1 MRTFAAFILSFLTLW
16 SLANGQTEELGPA
29 GSGFPISASFY
40 QAASTPLFAEA
51 KRGLFFSDTSLF
63 LGSPMSE
70 LKLSSLKSTLEMDS
84 TATYFTLSRMLDGHP
99 IGIPTVVG
107 IDDYVQLSLDHRKT
121 NLFKK
126 IATGR
131 LQAEDDAG
139 ASQSF
144 ELIGADIAG
153 QRVSLRVRGNVNI
166 TGKLRQEDRSKQT
179 NTNNTNQSNTF
190 QIEQKQAFKIEGK
203 IGDRI
208 SIQVDQDSERDF
220 DFENNMEIYY
230 NGNEDEIIQRVEAG
244 NISLSLPGTKLA
256 MFSGQNNG
264 LFGLKALAKVGPVDI
279 TAIASLERGR
289 KEKLSFNNGSNE
301 ASETVIQD
309 YNRRRNVYF
318 YVNHF
323 YRRKS
328 YPLHPESNLHIRSG
342 RSIQTIQVYKYTDFN
357 QADVITHFARIY
369 DSLKTDTAPV
379 ISQRV
384 VQLVQGP
391 DEDYVL
397 VEDQGYIRMNTP
409 VAAHEVLA
417 IAYIDTFI
425 LDPDRPDYTNLTVH
439 EYDPLLN
446 EKWTFQ
452 EGNDIALGNPGLT
465 DTLELKLLKPDNALP
480 GEPSWDLE
488 WKNVFSLGTTNINE
502 EGFDLKIIRSIG
514 GQDEELAENGTSF
527 LQMFDLDKRGVGT
540 EVAPDGI
547 VDLNNDAV
555 LKLYLGELILP
566 YLNPFM
572 ADTLI
577 DGQDPLIYTNALNDT
592 LGNGGNPNLSKYP
605 QYSSTSFYENTIG
618 TSDYNKD
625 SKFRMQVSY
634 ANQSSNFN
642 LGFNLIEG
650 SEEITLNGVRL
661 ERGPS
666 KDYTLDYFTGQLVI
680 LNESALAPGANL
692 EIKYELN
699 EFFQLDKKVILGTR
713 AEIKFG
719 KDKNSFIG
727 LSAIYFSKSS
737 IDEKVR
743 VGKEPMENFIWDLN
757 TKITQD
763 LPWLTRGLDWLPV
776 IKTDAKSSLTMS
788 GEIAQVIPNPN
799 TSVNE
804 ELGDIGVAYVDDFE
818 GSRRESQLSIIRGAW
833 GTAGIPVDGT
843 SYGTPKSNKNRAYTF
858 WYNPYNRVL
867 TKSIWPNKETSSQA
881 QNDVTDILKLEVR
894 PDSAFSVKDFGE
906 APGEAWGGIMRSLSS
921 GYYDQS
927 ESKLMELWV
936 KGDVG
941 TLHIDLGYI
950 SEDQQEEGQEWEV
963 QILGEKV
970 TKGYGYLD
978 TEDILIGGII
988 QDGYAVEEED
998 RGIDGLWA
1006 SHSDPDSN
1014 AVEDI
1019 GLYGYHHPSWD
1030 VYKFEPNEGS
1040 TIDYH
1045 QINGTEKNL
1054 GIEGGTY
1061 PNTED
1066 INGNDNLDTRNAY
1079 FTIDVDLTTSEYIA
1093 GRTRFSDNTETGWKL
1108 ISIPLADF
1116 VATGDKPELAQ
1127 WSQIKFTRL
1136 WMDQMPSEG
1145 GALSIA
1151 TVDIVGNEW
1160 QERGIFS
1167 QYNGI
1172 EAVVTDS
1179 LHGTLNV
1186 MVINT
1191 EDNPSRYN
1199 SEAPPDAYAAP
1210 PNGVRGVLDPITQLR
1225 SKEQSLVI
1233 RADDLSPGHTVV
1245 TDKLFHGSKAK
1256 DFVHYKTMKMF
1267 VHGWD
1272 KTRGGTYESG
1282 FSEYELENGSD
1293 LEFFFRFGETDD
1305 DYYEIR
1311 RPIYAGWDERN
1322 HLEVNLADLA
1332 NFKLALDDSLFIIRR
1347 VLQTTIP
1354 MPPEISEDLDS
1365 TVTDTLYWS
1374 ELPPEFKYAS
1384 MELPDGS
1391 TIAVSGRPALT
1402 RVKVLKTGFTNLSDQ
1417 TMTGEVWLDEFR
1429 LSDVEKNTAT
1439 AYRANMSM
1447 QFADVGRISMDI
1459 QKDDA
1464 DFHNVQ
1470 QQFGSGD
1477 NSVATNINGS
1487 LSIHKFLPES
1497 WGLNI
1502 PLSMSYRQS
1511 EKQPK
1516 YITGSDIR
1524 IVDLDPSLQ
1533 DTLETMIKRS
1543 EIKTWN
1549 MSLSK
1554 KVESEHWLPKY
1565 TIDNINFKLGG
1576 SNSTASDA
1584 KKKEQNNEKL
1594 DGNFS
1599 YKVNFGND
1607 FKIAPLSFLESLP
1620 LIGDALAETEFG
1632 YLPTN
1637 VGFDG
1642 TMVETKA
1649 SSVYRNPNSAP
1660 LPSTH
1665 QLAMTRRF
1673 NLDWNPLNT
1682 VSAKFSAN
1690 MSNNLDSLKNRK
1702 EDIIKSADFG
1712 HMGNY
1717 KENYSLSWKPA
1728 GLKLLSPSFSYSS
1741 NFTATDDILV
1751 TKPGLNL
1758 GVSSNTS
1765 ANMSLKVSEVFGLI
1779 HKPTDVKKSKKTS
1792 QIAQPSRGRGR
1803 GVTKPAEESQEEQTE
1818 APEEHKGDSFSFSKI
1833 LDFTYETLD
1842 RIDPISMSISQGQQT
1857 TNSRQITSIDTVY
1870 FTDSTGVLDSTSIV
1884 RELDLENVSYGYRFG
1899 IKALDND
1906 LNHPD
1911 ATNPV
1916 TNSDNINLTMR
1927 SGLKLTKTIST
1938 KLNFTFGQS
1947 HTLTNKTQGEI
1958 VKTNFDYLPSGTLF
1972 GVPAEEKKSFGTAGI
1987 PFPAFNLRYTGL
1999 RDIEWLKKYITSA
2012 SLDMNYSGKKNISE
2026 KKGIVDGENYNV
2038 AFSPLI
2044 GLSISGKKPINGSLN
2059 YTISKKINNSISLEE
2074 NTTSTQTFN
2083 QALNA
2088 SLSYSHKGG
2097 FKIALPMMEEKHL
2110 ENNIDFRLEISYT
2123 NEQVYTGTE
2132 DENGITFVETKFT
2145 RAFNAR
2151 PSIQY
2156 SFTDKVSGNVS
2167 YDYRVT
2173 DNRDSGQTNIGD
2185 FQFGVNI
2192 QIKG

>member
-1 MRTFAAFILSFLTLW
+1 MKTFAAFILSLITLW
-16 SLANGQTEELGPA
+16 PLSYGQTEELSPA
-29 GSGFPISASFY
+29 GTSFSIKASFY
-40 QAASTPLFAEA
+40 QPASTPIFSEA
-51 KRGLFFSDTSLF
+51 KQGLFFSDTSLI
-63 LGSPMSE
+63 LGSPISE
-70 LKLSSLKSTLEMDS
+70 LSLSSLKSTLEMDS

-99 IGIPTVVG
+99 IGIPTVVS
-107 IDDYVQLSLDHRKT
+107 IDDYVQLSLDHRKK
-121 NLFKK
+121 NLFRKTT
-126 IATGR
+126 TGR
-131 LQAEDDAG
+131 LQAEDNAG
-139 ASQSF
+139 SSQSF

-166 TGKLRQEDRSKQT
+166 TGKLRREDRSKQT

-230 NGNEDEIIQRVEAG
+230 TGNEDEIIQRVEAG

-264 LFGLKALAKVGPVDI
+264 LFGLKALAKIGPVDI

-301 ASETVIQD
+301 ASETIIQD

-328 YPLHPESNLHIRSG
+328 YPLHPESNLHIHPG
-342 RSIQTIQVYKYTDFN
+342 RRIQTLRVYKYTNFD
-357 QADVITHFARIY
+357 QADQITHFAKIY
-369 DSLKTDTAPV
+369 NNPNTDTEAV
-379 ISQRV
+379 TSRQV

-397 VEDQGYIRMNTP
+397 IEDQGVIRMNTP
-409 VAAHEVLA
+409 VADHEVLA
-417 IAYIDTFI
+417 IAYVDTFI
-425 LDPDRPDYTNLTVH
+425 ILNENNPDFTNLRVP

-446 EKWTFQ
+446 ENWTYQ
-452 EGNDIALGNPGLT
+452 EGNDVALGTPGLT

-488 WKNVFSLGTTNINE
+488 WKNVFYLGTTNINE
-502 EGFDLKIIRSIG
+502 EGFDLKIIRSLG
-514 GQDEELAENGTSF
+514 GEGEELSENGVPF
-527 LQMFDLDKRGVGT
+527 LQLFDLDKRGVGS
-540 EVAPDGI
+540 EQEPDGI
-547 VDLNNDAV
+547 IDLQNDAV
-555 LKLYLGELILP
+555 LNLHQGELILP
-566 YLNPFM
+566 YLNPFL
-572 ADTLI
+572 ADTLVP
-577 DGQDPLIYTNALNDT
+577 GQDPLLYTNALNDT
-592 LGNGGNPNLSKYP
+592 LGNGGNPHLSEFP
-605 QYSSTSFYENTIG
+605 QYSSSSFYDNAVG
-618 TSDYNKD
+618 TANYNKD
-625 SKFRMQVSY
+625 SKFRMHVSY

-642 LGFNLIEG
+642 LGFNVIEG
-650 SEEITLNGVRL
+650 SEEVTLNGVRL
-661 ERGPS
+661 ERGAS
-666 KDYTLDYFTGQLVI
+666 KDYTIDYFTGQLVI
-680 LNESALAPGANL
+680 LNASALAPGANL

-699 EFFQLDKKVILGTR
+699 EFFQLDKKVILGSR
-713 AEIKFG
+713 AEVKFG
-719 KDKNSFIG
+719 EDKNSFIG

-757 TKITQD
+757 TKISHD

-776 IKTDAKSSLTMS
+776 IKTDTKSSLTVS
-788 GEIAQVIPNPN
+788 GEIAQVVPNPN

-804 ELGDIGVAYVDDFE
+804 ELGDFGVAYVDDFE

-833 GTAGIPVDGT
+833 GMAGIPADGT
-843 SYGTPKSNKNRAYTF
+843 LFGTPKTNRNRAYTF
-858 WYNPYNRVL
+858 WYNPYNRIL

-881 QNDVTDILKLEVR
+881 QNDVTDILKLEIR
-894 PDSAFSVKDFGE
+894 PDSAFSVRDYGE

-927 ESKLMELWV
+927 ESKFVELWV

-941 TLHIDLGYI
+941 RLHIDLGYI
-950 SEDQQEEGQEWEV
+950 SEDQQESGQEWTV
-963 QILGEKV
+963 QILGEQV
-970 TKGYGYLD
+970 TKGYGHLD
-978 TEDILIGGII
+978 TEDIRVDGIL
-988 QDGYAVEEED
+988 QDGYVIEEED

-1006 SHSDPDSN
+1006 NPDSTD
-1014 AVEDI
+1014 EDVNV
-1019 GLYGYHHPSWD
+1019 YGFHHPYWD
-1030 VYKFEPNEGS
+1030 KYSFEPN
-1040 TIDYH
+1040 TNTAIDYH

-1054 GIEGGTY
+1054 NIEGGTY

-1066 INGNDNLDTRNAY
+1066 LNNNGALDTRNAY
-1079 FTIDVDLTTSEYIA
+1079 FTVDVDLTTEEYIN
-1093 GRTRFSDNTETGWKL
+1093 GRTRFNDGTETGWKL
-1108 ISIPLADF
+1108 VSIPLADF

-1127 WSQIKFTRL
+1127 WSQIKFARL
-1136 WMDQMPSEG
+1136 WLDQMPKEG
-1145 GALSIA
+1145 GVLSIA

-1160 QERGIFS
+1160 QERGVFS
-1167 QYNGI
+1167 QYDGTEI
-1172 EAVVTDS
+1172 AVTDS

-1199 SEAPPDAYAAP
+1199 SEAPPGAYAAP
-1210 PNGVRGVLDPITQLR
+1210 PTGVRGVLDPITQLR

-1233 RADDLSPGHTVV
+1233 RADDLNPGYTVV

-1267 VHGWD
+1267 IHGWD
-1272 KTRGGTYESG
+1272 KTRGGTYESS
-1282 FSEYELENGSD
+1282 FTDYELENGSE
-1293 LEFFFRFGETDD
+1293 LEFFFRFGETDN

-1311 RPIYAGWDERN
+1311 RPIYPGWDERN

-1332 NFKLALDDSLFIIRR
+1332 NFKLSLEDSIFYINRTLG
-1347 VLQTTIP
+1347 TTIP
-1354 MPPEISEDLDS
+1354 MPPGISDEFDS
-1365 TVTDTLYWS
+1365 TVTDTFYWAD
-1374 ELPPEFKYAS
+1374 LPIDYKYAS

-1391 TIAVSGRPALT
+1391 TIAVSGKPALT

-1417 TMTGEVWLDEFR
+1417 NMTGEIWLDEFR

-1439 AYRANMSM
+1439 AYRANLSM
-1447 QFADVGRISMDI
+1447 QLADVGRISMDI

-1470 QQFGSGD
+1470 SQFGTGD

-1487 LSIHKFLPES
+1487 LSLHKFMPES

-1524 IVDLDPSLQ
+1524 IVDLDPSLR
-1533 DTLETMIKRS
+1533 DTLETMIKRN
-1543 EIKTWN
+1543 EVKTWN

-1554 KVESEHWLPKY
+1554 KVKSEHWLPKY
-1565 TIDNINFKLGG
+1565 TIDNVSFKLGG

-1584 KKKEQNNEKL
+1584 KKKSQNNEKL
-1594 DGNFS
+1594 DGSFS
-1599 YKVNFGND
+1599 YKANLGND
-1607 FKIAPLSFLESLP
+1607 FKVAPLGFLESVP
-1620 LIGDALAETEFG
+1620 LIGKALAETEFG

-1637 VGFDG
+1637 IGFDG

-1649 SSVYRNPNSAP
+1649 SSVYRNPNSTP

-1673 NLDWNPLNT
+1673 NIDWSPLNT

-1702 EDIIKSADFG
+1702 EDIIKKGDLG
-1712 HMGNY
+1712 HLGNY
-1717 KENYSLSWKPA
+1717 KESYSFNWNPK
-1728 GLKLLSPSFSYSS
+1728 GLRLLSPSFSYSS
-1741 NFTATDDILV
+1741 NFTATDEILV

-1758 GVSSNTS
+1758 GVSSNAS
-1765 ANMSLKVSEVFGLI
+1765 ANMSLTVSEVFGLI
-1779 HKPTDVKKSKKTS
+1779 HKPTETKKKAKAKQVS
-1792 QIAQPSRGRGR
+1792 QPTRGRGR
-1803 GVTKPAEESQEEQTE
+1803 SAPKKVEE
-1818 APEEHKGDSFSFSKI
+1818 APKEQEPEQEDKKSTGLSFGKI
-1833 LDFTYETLD
+1833 LDFTYNTLD

-1857 TNSRQITSIDTVY
+1857 TNARQITAIDTVY
-1870 FTDSTGVLDSTSIV
+1870 FADSTGVPDSMTVVV
-1884 RELDLENVSYGYRFG
+1884 RELKLENVSYGYRLG
-1899 IKALDND
+1899 LNALNNN

-1916 TNSDNINLTMR
+1916 TNSDNLNITMR
-1927 SGLKLTKTIST
+1927 SGLKLTKTVSSKFT
-1938 KLNFTFGQS
+1938 FTFGQS

-1958 VKTNFDYLPSGTLF
+1958 VKTNYDYFPSGTFF
-1972 GVPAEEKKSFGTAGI
+1972 GLPEEKESSFGNTGL

-1999 RDIEWLKKYITSA
+1999 KNIKWLKKYITSA
-2012 SLDMNYSGKKNISE
+2012 SLDMNYSGKKNINE
-2026 KKGIVDGENYNV
+2026 QKGVISGENYNV
-2038 AFSPLI
+2038 SFSPLI

-2059 YTISKKINNSISLEE
+2059 YTISKKINNSISVE
-2074 NTTSTQTFN
+2074 NKTTSNQTFS

-2123 NEQVYTGTE
+2123 NEQIYTGTE
-2132 DENGITFVETKFT
+2132 DVDGITFVETKYT
-2145 RAFNAR
+2145 KAFNAR

-2167 YDYRVT
+2167 YDYRIT